1 MAGVLQE
8 SQGYGTA
15 CMKRYYLDWGMHMRN
30 IRCGTVPLSF
40 SHSGTAVGDPLRSVS
55 LEESFVPVV
64 LIPIQYMCKC

>member
-15 CMKRYYLDWGMHMRN
+15 CMKRYYLDWGMHMLN

-40 SHSGTAVGDPLRSVS
+40 SHPGTAVGDPTEISAIGRVFRSS
-55 LEESFVPVV
+55 RSHTD
-64 LIPIQYMCKC
+64 PIYV